1 MLCVLPMTSCSS
13 ECSNSTL
20 KLVKNHL
27 RSTMGNERLT
37 GLIMMSIE
45 DDPEKVISKFVR
57 KHSRKLELQN
67 IMTKY

>member
-1 MLCVLPMTSCSS
+1 
-13 ECSNSTL
+13 
-20 KLVKNHL
+20 
-27 RSTMGNERLT
+27 
-37 GLIMMSIE
+37 MSIE